1 MLSSRRIQKAFFF
14 YRIKGSKRL
23 IGLMALHL
31 FGMYC
36 QVGGSKRLIGLMAL
50 HLFGMYCQVEGSKRL
65 IHFHIWYPTLHLLLA
80 HVSSPISKIIHINSL
95 ISTIKKNKIIS
106 LFFNVGLNNF
116 TNSLSSIFTFTSFY
130 IYVVIFIH
138 FNWLIL
144 KCFNRIKLLLL
155 IWISYGLKNI

>member
-1 MLSSRRIQKAFFF
+1 MKNENAQTDSPLSGLMALHLFWMCCQVGGSKRLFFF
-14 YRIKGSKRL
+14 RIKGSKRL
-23 IGLMALHL
+23 I
-31 FGMYC
+31 Y
-36 QVGGSKRLIGLMAL
+36 
-50 HLFGMYCQVEGSKRL
+50 
-65 IHFHIWYPTLHLLLA
+65 FHIWYPTLHLLLA

-106 LFFNVGLNNF
+106 LLFNVGLNNF
-116 TNSLSSIFTFTSFY
+116 TNFLSSIFTFTSFY

>member
-1 MLSSRRIQKAFFF
+1 MALHLFWMYCQVGGSKRLFFF
-14 YRIKGSKRL
+14 FRIKGSKRL

-36 QVGGSKRLIGLMAL
+36 QVG
-50 HLFGMYCQVEGSKRL
+50 GSKRL

-106 LFFNVGLNNF
+106 LLFNVGLNNF
-116 TNSLSSIFTFTSFY
+116 SNSLSSIFTFTSFY

-144 KCFNRIKLLLL
+144 KCFNRSNCCCLYELAMD
-155 IWISYGLKNI
+155 